1 LAAGRIPGGPPP
13 LRKGATDARTGGA
26 VSQLQRQLADAGL
39 YKGKVDGSYGPQTAA
54 AVSAAE
60 KQYGLPTRERV
71 GVAGP
76 QVQAALANQ
85 ASTNNIMSVAKIPG
99 VGMGGPAVPDANP
112 QDIAFGRVPGGVP
125 DFSIA
130 NPGPPGQRLVPTV
143 SVGPDPILANQDPF
157 GRPMQGTPYTG
168 TRGQSGGLPVTMR
181 QQTAAGLGV
190 NPWSANSADVSGYEP
205 GPQPL
210 DYTPGQLADYAK
222 PPITMKQQTAAGL
235 GINPWSANSAD
246 VSGYTAP
253 PANVGAIA
261 AYDGSQRYPWARD
274 MPLAPSSAPATTAPV
289 SLNDVWAGTKRIP
302 RALGDV
308 AGAAG
313 GAASDASA
321 WLNQQL
327 FGSSPPVRAATPLP
341 PPAVSP
347 GGSYVDDHYG
357 AGLSARPY
365 PSGVP
370 YRPPA
375 QRQSYYTPP
384 SGLSGMAQTASS
396 DGGFVPSGPMSSGG
410 LPQDQTIGRLLGQ
423 EQFHSTP
430 DLMNRGGYI
439 REDMGNRNN
448 PSNFMPRDEYQQLGP
463 RGYQPRGVQIAGSG
477 STDHLRGAAGA
488 DMTSGVAG
496 VTFRD
501 MPAPLP
507 NGFGPAGDQVMAPA
521 GTAGT
526 GGVPYATDPLR
537 HFAGYTNIGNG
548 VMQTPAARPSF
559 GAQVARFAA
568 PAAASMIGGPVFGAL
583 AQVIANS
590 ASRGSFDNAQPYRGP
605 TGGNYA
611 SAGQTPWGTQQFYS
625 NTGHNLG
632 NSSFTPAGAG
642 WHEPSFDTKSGGASY
657 AYNPQT
663 QQYTDSQGRI
673 HSY

>member
-1 LAAGRIPGGPPP
+1 
-13 LRKGATDARTGGA
+13 
-26 VSQLQRQLADAGL
+26 
-39 YKGKVDGSYGPQTAA
+39 
-54 AVSAAE
+54 
-60 KQYGLPTRERV
+60 
-71 GVAGP
+71 
-76 QVQAALANQ
+76 VQAALANQ

-384 SGLSGMAQTASS
+384 SGLSGMAQTASI
-396 DGGFVPSGPMSSGG
+396 DGFVPSGPMSSGG

-488 DMTSGVAG
+488 DMSVPGGVVTSPGV
-496 VTFRD
+496 VT
-501 MPAPLP
+501 MPQGWMSGPLQP
-507 NGFGPAGDQVMAPA
+507 GGFAPA
-521 GTAGT
+521 GPQSIAPAGGNV
-526 GGVPYATDPLR
+526 GG
-537 HFAGYTNIGNG
+537 AGIPWAG
-548 VMQTPAARPSF
+548 
-559 GAQVARFAA
+559 AA
-568 PAAASMIGGPVFGAL
+568 PAVSIDDTGYPDTGVGQPARVAARGGIGAVNYQRPLTTGQQIGRAGLSMVPGIGAL
-583 AQVIANS
+583 LSVIAGS
-590 ASRGSFDNAQPYRGP
+590 AFRGSFDNAQPYRGP
-605 TGGNYA
+605 NGGNYA